1 MLDRNIF
8 SERFKTVRLEK
19 KLTMVDIANSLGI
32 SKQSVHEWQTK
43 RSAPSAD
50 KLVELADYF
59 DVSIDY
65 LVGRSDV
72 PERR

>member
-1 MLDRNIF
+1 MEFHERLKELRSIKKTTQLDVAR
-8 SERFKTVRLEK
+8 ST
-19 KLTMVDIANSLGI
+19 KLTDRAMRMYEAGKMEPKMSTL
-32 SKQSVHEWQTK
+32 T
-43 RSAPSAD
+43 A
-50 KLVELADYF
+50 LADYF